1 MKLVIVESPTKAKTL
16 AGILGKDFEIKASMG
31 HIRDLPKKGLG
42 VDVDKNF
49 EPAYEVPE
57 KSKKV
62 LTDLKKSA
70 KDSNE
75 IILATDPDR
84 EGEAIAWHLSSLLA
98 SKKVKFERVVF
109 HELTKSAIEE
119 AFTHPRTLDI
129 NLVDAQQARRIL
141 DRLVGYKLS
150 PLLWKKVRYGLSAGR
165 VQSVAVRLIV
175 ERERERQQFKPEE
188 YWSIYG
194 DFENDAKKQLKAELV
209 EKNSKKLEITSGDQ
223 AKKLEDKLKIDSFKI
238 SEIKKTERQR
248 KPYAPFKTST
258 LQQSASNVFGFTA
271 KRTMSSAQ
279 KLFEHGYITYHR
291 TDSLNL
297 SPQFVNVARDY
308 IAKEMRA
315 EYLPEKG
322 VFYKTNA
329 KNAQEAHEAIRPT
342 NLFLEPAHLSK
353 KLSADDV
360 KIYSLIWKR
369 SLECQML
376 PAVYDQT
383 TITIGSTGGYLFRA
397 TGSIIKFDGWLYV
410 GKHMAIEED
419 PETLNELPDFVENE
433 AVTLN
438 KLTSEQH
445 FTQPPARYSDATLIK
460 ALEELEIG
468 RPSTY
473 APTITT
479 IQSRGYVVKESKY
492 FVPTDVAYVVTD
504 LLVEHFPDVIDY
516 KFTAQVENSL
526 DAIANGEKKWVPV
539 IREFYTPF
547 EKEVKEKDK
556 VLQKHDITNL
566 GESGEKCPECGKVL
580 IYKLGKYGKFLSCS
594 GYPDCA
600 YARPIEETK
609 NGEEVPQ
616 DYGKCPNC
624 ETGVFVL
631 RQGKFGKFLACS
643 NYPKC
648 KTTQKY
654 LEKIDMKCP
663 KCADGDV
670 IIKKAKGR
678 TFYGC
683 SRYPQCDYSSWKN
696 PLKPDAAQKE
706 EISQIA

>member
-62 LTDLKKSA
+62 LAELKKSA

-119 AFTHPRTLDI
+119 AFTHPGTLDI

-209 EKNSKKLEITSGDQ
+209 EKNSKKLEIISGDQ
-223 AKKLEDKLKIDSFKI
+223 AKKLENELKIDSFKI

-308 IAKEMRA
+308 IAKEMKA

>member
-62 LTDLKKSA
+62 LAELKKSA

-308 IAKEMRA
+308 IAKEMKA